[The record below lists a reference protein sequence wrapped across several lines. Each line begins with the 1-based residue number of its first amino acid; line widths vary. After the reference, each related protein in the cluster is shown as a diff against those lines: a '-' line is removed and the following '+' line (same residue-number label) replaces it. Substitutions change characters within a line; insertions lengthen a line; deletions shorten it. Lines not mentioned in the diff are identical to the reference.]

1 MTIAIVW
8 PSRLIGRPSFLVHRW
23 AVVDRL
29 EVRSPPIVS
38 SPSIRVIVTRG
49 RRVRQSQAF
58 GGGVDDGDVSESAIR
73 EDARVSRPFARMPAS
88 VGQSRGCPR
97 RCPDSPPHRGC
108 IRRAPRGRRGSP
120 QLGSRECGQAQLGL
134 CLAALISKFRFLK
147 PALILIL
154 AFVGVKLLLLSVPP
168 YLDVIGMEP
177 QKSIKIDTTLSLV
190 IVLATLALATVV
202 SVLIP
207 ANAKESAK

>member
-29 EVRSPPIVS
+29 EVRSPPIVI
-38 SPSIRVIVTRG
+38 SPSISVIVTRG
-49 RRVRQSQAF
+49 RRVREWQAF

-73 EDARVSRPFARMPAS
+73 EDARVSRPVARMPAS
-88 VGQSRGCPR
+88 MPR
-97 RCPDSPPHRGC
+97 LSA
-108 IRRAPRGRRGSP
+108 APRVHSTSASRTPRFSSTRQP
-120 QLGSRECGQAQLGL
+120 RVSRECGQAQLGL